1 MRVRS
6 TETEDILE
14 EFINSF
20 YASHTRTPSLRE
32 MESGT
37 GISRQTAQRYLKAMS
52 ESGRVRYDGRNGII
66 TGYISSLAAQR
77 VARLPILGRVICGD
91 PSRQEEQTEG
101 YMEFPLSLLG
111 SGEYFVLLAYGDSMT
126 DAGIEDGEAVI
137 VRRQSEANPGDIVVA
152 IDDEGQ
158 TTLKRLAHD
167 GQRFYL
173 HPENAAYGDIY
184 PRELRI
190 QGKAVKV
197 LKDLEGNKIS
207 GAV

>member
-6 TETEDILE
+6 AETEKILE

-20 YASHTRTPSLRE
+20 YDGHARTPSLRE

-37 GISRQTAQRYLKAMS
+37 GISRQTAQRYLKAMT
-52 ESGRVRYDGRNGII
+52 ESGRVRYDGRDGII
-66 TGYISSLAAQR
+66 TDYIASLTVQR

-91 PSRQEEQTEG
+91 PSEQEELVEG

-111 SGEYFVLLAYGDSMT
+111 SGDFFVLLAYGDSMT

-137 VRRQSEANPGDIVVA
+137 VRRQSEAAPGDIVVA
-152 IDDEGQ
+152 LDDEGQ
-158 TTLKRLAHD
+158 TTLKRLAHN
-167 GQRFYL
+167 GERYYL
-173 HPENAAYGDIY
+173 HPENPLYGDIY

-197 LKDLEGNKIS
+197 LKDLEAKMQNGT
-207 GAV
+207 V

>member
-91 PSRQEEQTEG
+91 PSRQEEQAEG

-173 HPENAAYGDIY
+173 HPENGAYGDIY

-190 QGKAVKV
+190 QGTAVKV